1 MTTFGKETKYFAVE
15 KGRICQFACCT
26 KWLCRN
32 KKLYTLHTHTYCT
45 QQRTT
50 NNTVVSKSV
59 FYVNTCMCVVQIT
72 NEYYDKRTFI
82 QWFIKFVQ
90 QMKSSLTNRKCYNS
104 QWCVDLC
111 AFKILIEIYIYIKR
125 ANTYSVWIIRVW
137 IRETDAVCDMQ
148 TYQLQFAIN
157 NNSLPSIREM
167 LITSLI
173 CIETKRN

>member
-1 MTTFGKETKYFAVE
+1 MWQRSEKKQNILLSKKGEYVSSRVAPNDCAV
-15 KGRICQFACCT
+15 T
-26 KWLCRN
+26 RN
-32 KKLYTLHTHTYCT
+32 YIHSIHIHIVH
-45 QQRTT
+45 
-50 NNTVVSKSV
+50 NNEHVVSKSV

-125 ANTYSVWIIRVW
+125 ANTYSVWSIRVW

>member
-15 KGRICQFACCT
+15 KGRICQFECCT

-111 AFKILIEIYIYIKR
+111 AFKILIEIYIYIL
-125 ANTYSVWIIRVW
+125 SVPIPIPSGVFAYEFEKPMLCV
-137 IRETDAVCDMQ
+137 ICKHINSN
-148 TYQLQFAIN
+148 LQ
-157 NNSLPSIREM
+157 
-167 LITSLI
+167 
-173 CIETKRN
+173 